1 MGQIKDE
8 WTNQMAR
15 DNGDNPTRL
24 RDTFAAAALTG
35 LLSNIPTYQLGV
47 LPRQAYDI
55 ADAMLEEREKTITA
69 TPPVA
74 QPVQSSAESVPTL
87 TREER
92 EAIENAITLRLCDA
106 KWEEDRNGMADNAR
120 ARKAK
125 READTLL
132 QLLARLA

>member
-8 WTNQMAR
+8 WTNQMAQ
-15 DNGDNPTRL
+15 DNGDNTTRL

-55 ADAMLEEREKTITA
+55 ADAMLEEREKTNTA
-69 TPPVA
+69 APPVA

-92 EAIENAITLRLCDA
+92 VAI
-106 KWEEDRNGMADNAR
+106 WYFADIHSDDEPPHEYAVVLG
-120 ARKAK
+120 K
-125 READTLL
+125 
-132 QLLARLA
+132 LLARLA